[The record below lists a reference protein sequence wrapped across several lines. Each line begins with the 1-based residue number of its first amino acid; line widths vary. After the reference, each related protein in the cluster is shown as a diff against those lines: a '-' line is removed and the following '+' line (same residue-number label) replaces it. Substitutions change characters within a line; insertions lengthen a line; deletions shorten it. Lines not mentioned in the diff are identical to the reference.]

1 MALPEIQKNPSSR
14 FPFFHK
20 MLSNSDRQLL
30 SSIVSYLHSI
40 EGDATNAS
48 LVEEALRLIQ

>member
-40 EGDATNAS
+40 KGDATNDS